1 MCSSPSDG
9 IRVPHLCFHMGPSV
23 PFTQGP
29 AHHMRMQR
37 GPPEPGCKD
46 GGCEEE
52 GVPRRAESLGHW
64 QMFAEQKNLMWL
76 ILGLVEM
83 GIKAPVSSPRG
94 VALGAMPTLAGLS
107 VLIYNLGTSA
117 FIGHRAVWGAC
128 RGLARARL
136 VVTAISALAPQLT
149 SAPPP
154 HLP

>member
-1 MCSSPSDG
+1 
-9 IRVPHLCFHMGPSV
+9 MGPSV

-29 AHHMRMQR
+29 AHHMHVQR

-46 GGCEEE
+46 GGCEGE

-64 QMFAEQKNLMWL
+64 QMFAEQKNLMCL
-76 ILGLVEM
+76 ILGLVEI

-94 VALGAMPTLAGLS
+94 LALSAMPTLAGLS